1 LNSPRCSRLT
11 NDRDSR
17 SSYPSILTEKDI
29 PDEGNARRI
38 DEHQTKSKNFQMSG
52 SKNKRITNTKFSFKT
67 KNQLGMNNSYDQNKW
82 FNFDEARYSKTKST
96 MIGPSKLKQSRT
108 RKNLDENIEPEN
120 SEKIININ
128 SSENFCPGIDKVK
141 EKPESKWSFW
151 NTLKNPIQWLGLKS
165 SHTNKN
171 VRQERLSAMKVI
183 RSVCHRDQVESMF
196 KGRSSIEEK
205 EPKYFNYSKNDRENK
220 YRKYANYA
228 DNWAGLDSSL
238 DTPNKPKDNRSNTK
252 PYKLPGEYISS
263 FRYRSTSFQ
272 NSFSEPPS
280 YYSKTGSSRETF
292 STQSKQKEEDI
303 NYAERALARKA
314 TRAKEFEK
322 VYKES
327 TEGGLKS
334 PPIQEVAK
342 RAYLKLDRQPQ
353 KEDRGTLAEQV
364 RKYKDSQKI
373 NEYKNLET
381 LNSDRGSGYLI
392 EFT

>member
-165 SHTNKN
+165 SHTNTPVKDKVN
-171 VRQERLSAMKVI
+171 KSQEQDMGRNRSISYHVYDAKKGKVI
-183 RSVCHRDQVESMF
+183 EHMSYPAEVVVKHS
-196 KGRSSIEEK
+196 KTTEK
-205 EPKYFNYSKNDRENK
+205 TNYSKFSKSMRS
-220 YRKYANYA
+220 YRN
-228 DNWAGLDSSL
+228 
-238 DTPNKPKDNRSNTK
+238 
-252 PYKLPGEYISS
+252 
-263 FRYRSTSFQ
+263 
-272 NSFSEPPS
+272 
-280 YYSKTGSSRETF
+280 
-292 STQSKQKEEDI
+292 
-303 NYAERALARKA
+303 
-314 TRAKEFEK
+314 EK
-322 VYKES
+322 VHYGDRS
-327 TEGGLKS
+327 LK
-334 PPIQEVAK
+334 
-342 RAYLKLDRQPQ
+342 YLK
-353 KEDRGTLAEQV
+353 
-364 RKYKDSQKI
+364 KI
-373 NEYKNLET
+373 
-381 LNSDRGSGYLI
+381 
-392 EFT
+392 